1 MALTL
6 QKKVGEDDPPRTSP
20 LVFASGYRATPEG
33 CRSAGWPVDLAEA
46 RAVQEHLRNAVVERT
61 SVGFSP
67 QTIAGIDVHF
77 SRDGRTAFAAAVDLD
92 ARTLELRESAL
103 AARPVTFPYRTG
115 YLSFREVPVAKAALR
130 LLRELPDLVMVDGQ
144 GLAHPRRFGLA
155 CHLGV
160 LLDVPTIGVAKSRLV
175 GRYAE
180 PGVKP
185 GDWTPLEDKGEIVGA
200 VLRSKAGCRPLF
212 VSIGHRIDL
221 ETAVG
226 LVSTTVAR
234 HRLPEPTRQADR
246 LSRAHA

>member
-1 MALTL
+1 MTSTD
-6 QKKVGEDDPPRTSP
+6 GETTGGCRDDHPPCPSLCPPRSHNV
-20 LVFASGYRATPEG
+20 LVLPTIA
-33 CRSAGWPVDLAEA
+33 AGVDLAAA
-46 RAVQEHLRNAVVERT
+46 RDIQETLRHTVVETPPSGFAPRT
-61 SVGFSP
+61 I
-67 QTIAGIDVHF
+67 TGIDVHF
-77 SRDGRTAFAAAVDLD
+77 SRDGRTAFAAAVRLD
-92 ARTLELRESAL
+92 ARTLELQESAL
-103 AARPVTFPYRTG
+103 AARPVSFPYRTG
-115 YLSFREVPVAKAALR
+115 FLSFREVPVALAALR
-130 LLRELPDLVMVDGQ
+130 LSREMPDLVMVDGQ

-180 PGVKP
+180 PGPSP

-226 LVSTTVAR
+226 LVGNTVAR

-246 LSRAHA
+246 LSRVHA